1 MPTQRHPM
9 NLEQEV
15 KLAAPDDFELPDLDT
30 VAPGIVPG
38 PPVTLDLDAVYFDT
52 DDLVLA
58 RTGVTLRHRTGEPGP
73 PWTLKLPQEN
83 GAPALVRRELH
94 FDGPPDSVPAGA
106 ADVVRVYVR
115 SRPLLSVVRLRT
127 SRTAIVWQDAAGRP
141 VVEVVDDA
149 VKAYKGRRLI
159 QRFREIEVELR
170 TDDRRGA
177 RVLRDVVDRLVA
189 AGCRADPPIPK
200 AIRSLGHQAPA
211 PPVVVP
217 DVDRD
222 TTMSQ
227 LVHHAFARS
236 VSQIMRHD
244 SGVRLGDNPE
254 DVHQFRVGIRRLRS
268 DLRTFASLFEPDWVA
283 GLRAELAWVGG
294 EIGSV
299 RDTDVLIDRLRSQA
313 MTLPES
319 DAAAIALLLE
329 RLGDQRDRQWTAA
342 LDTLRSPR
350 YDALIDALVDT
361 ACRPPFHDNNATG
374 AARKHVVPLVRRQWR
389 RLVSGVNALGDDPPD
404 DALHHVRILAKRCRY
419 AAEATTPSV
428 GKQAARF
435 AAAVAD
441 LQTVLGDHQDTVVA
455 DAWLRAAAAAAPDI
469 GVAAGELI
477 AIQRAERARL
487 RESWPEAWKA
497 ASAKELRRWLR

>member
-1 MPTQRHPM
+1 MATER
-9 NLEQEV
+9 EV
-15 KLAAPDDFELPDLDT
+15 KLAAPDDFEFPDLSA

-38 PPVTLDLDAVYFDT
+38 SPVTQDLTAVYFDT
-52 DDLVLA
+52 DDLEFA

-73 PWTLKLPQEN
+73 PWTLKLPQET

-94 FDGPPDSVPAGA
+94 FDGPPDSVPSGA

-115 SRPLLSVVRLRT
+115 SRPLLPVVRLRT
-127 SRTAIVWQDAAGRP
+127 IRSAIVWQDAAGRP

-149 VKAYKGRRLI
+149 VKAYKGKRLI

-177 RVLRDVVDRLVA
+177 RVLRDVVDRLVTV
-189 AGCRADPPIPK
+189 GCRADPPIPK
-200 AIRSLGHQAPA
+200 AIRSLGRRALA
-211 PPVVVP
+211 PPSVVVP

-222 TTMSQ
+222 ATMTQ
-227 LVHHAFARS
+227 LAHHALARS

-244 SGVRLGDNPE
+244 PGVRLGDYPE
-254 DVHQFRVGIRRLRS
+254 DVHQFRVGTRRLRS
-268 DLRTFASLFEPDWVA
+268 DLRTFANLFEPDWVA
-283 GLRAELAWVGG
+283 SLRGELAWVGG

-299 RDTDVLIDRLRSQA
+299 RDIDVLINRLRSQA

-319 DAAAIALLLE
+319 DAAAIAQLLE
-329 RLGDQRDRQWTAA
+329 RLGDQRDRQWTTA
-342 LDTLRSPR
+342 LDALRSPR
-350 YDALIDALVDT
+350 YDALIDALVDA
-361 ACRPPFHDNNATG
+361 ACRPPFRDNDANG
-374 AARKHVVPLVRRQWR
+374 LARKQVAPLVRRQWR
-389 RLVSGVNALGDDPPD
+389 RLVRGVNALGDDPPD

-419 AAEATTPSV
+419 AAEAATPSV

-435 AAAVAD
+435 AAAVAN

-455 DAWLRAAAAAAPDI
+455 EAWLRDAAAATPDI
-469 GVAAGELI
+469 GVVAGELI

-487 RESWPEAWKA
+487 RESWPEAWEA